1 MNNCSLQGETPQC
14 LNTGKMT
21 LIDKKQPSLRIS
33 NKRPLTVSSQIQ
45 SVITR
50 LLATRMD
57 QVCERENLYGA
68 TQFGFRSGK
77 STTDCI
83 FLLLAALQK
92 ARKILIAFC
101 YLQKVYDSVD
111 QEILYKKLTSVGFG
125 GLVLSL
131 IQSMYYNDN
140 IRVRLSDGLS
150 DPLWF
155 TRGVKQGCCLSPLLF
170 ALYVSE
176 LGIKLQE
183 TKLGIQLGSLTLTG
197 LFFADD
203 LVLISRTS
211 CRGITSLLTLVD
223 SFCREMKMTLAISK
237 T

>member
-1 MNNCSLQGETPQC
+1 MVARVTRASGVDEIPTLLFKNASQGFYKKLTLLVNNCLLQGETPQC

-45 SVITR
+45 SLITR

-83 FLLLAALQK
+83 FLLLAAQRKARKKKYEISIAFGDLQK
-92 ARKILIAFC
+92 A
-101 YLQKVYDSVD
+101 YDSVD
-111 QEILYKKLTSVGFG
+111 REILYKKLTSVGFG

-140 IRVRLSDGLS
+140 IRVRLSDRLS

-155 TRGVKQGCCLSPLLF
+155 T
-170 ALYVSE
+170 
-176 LGIKLQE
+176 
-183 TKLGIQLGSLTLTG
+183 
-197 LFFADD
+197 
-203 LVLISRTS
+203 
-211 CRGITSLLTLVD
+211 
-223 SFCREMKMTLAISK
+223 
-237 T
+237 

>member
-1 MNNCSLQGETPQC
+1 MVAEIKGVVARNKDNCLLQGETPQC

-33 NKRPLTVSSQIQ
+33 NKRPLTVSQIQ

-50 LLATRMD
+50 VLATRMD

-83 FLLLAALQK
+83 FLLLAAQRKARKKKYEISIAFGDLQK
-92 ARKILIAFC
+92 A
-101 YLQKVYDSVD
+101 YDSVD
-111 QEILYKKLTSVGFG
+111 REILYKKLTSVGFG

-140 IRVRLSDGLS
+140 IRVN
-150 DPLWF
+150 
-155 TRGVKQGCCLSPLLF
+155 
-170 ALYVSE
+170 E
-176 LGIKLQE
+176 
-183 TKLGIQLGSLTLTG
+183 
-197 LFFADD
+197 
-203 LVLISRTS
+203 
-211 CRGITSLLTLVD
+211 
-223 SFCREMKMTLAISK
+223 
-237 T
+237 